1 MCGLCI
7 VTSLHHLNGLSSLSL
22 LFFLSFNLS
31 IVLVIFNF
39 AIMFH
44 KINKPDTEGYPG
56 FCESEICYVPGFTP
70 KSISG
75 DQTPI
80 H

>member
-1 MCGLCI
+1 
-7 VTSLHHLNGLSSLSL
+7 
-22 LFFLSFNLS
+22 
-31 IVLVIFNF
+31 
-39 AIMFH
+39 MFH

>member
-1 MCGLCI
+1 MWTVYCRFITPPEWVVITALAF
-7 VTSLHHLNGLSSLSL
+7 
-22 LFFLSFNLS
+22 FFLSFNLS

-56 FCESEICYVPGFTP
+56 FCESEICYVSGFTP